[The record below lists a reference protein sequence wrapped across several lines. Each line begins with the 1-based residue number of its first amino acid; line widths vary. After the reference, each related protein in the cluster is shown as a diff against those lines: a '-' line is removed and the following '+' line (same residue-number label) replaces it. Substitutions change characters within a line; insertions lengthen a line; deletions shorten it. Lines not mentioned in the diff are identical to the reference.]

1 MGQLENAWSRLYPQI
16 LVPCGCEETSISLQ
30 MPLFSYGG
38 DRLETLD
45 LARE

>member
-30 MPLFSYGG
+30 MSLFSCG
-38 DRLETLD
+38 DKLENLD
-45 LARE
+45 LAHE